1 VQATKEHIQQYLAK
15 MPKCKGEDGRKE
27 EKIGG

>member
-1 VQATKEHIQQYLAK
+1 MEHIQTYLAK

-27 EKIGG
+27 EKKGG